1 LLEYE
6 KLMNGDI
13 ELSREHFEI
22 LKGWSIDSA
31 FDKAKEVD
39 RDTEQ
44 FGELLLAHL
53 SRRADHPEAV
63 AEFLA
68 KAQRI
73 SHLLAD
79 FRSGLLGKPPSQI
92 TG

>member
-1 LLEYE
+1 
-6 KLMNGDI
+6 MNGDI
-13 ELSREHFEI
+13 EVSRERFEI

-39 RDTEQ
+39 RDAEQ

-53 SRRADHPEAV
+53 SLRADHLEAV

-79 FRSGLLGKPPSQI
+79 SRSWLLGKPPSQI